1 MKKILLFAL
10 FALLLTSCAYE
21 RIDAGHE
28 GIKVNLYGDGK
39 GVDDVVLVTGAMWY
53 NPIKVAVFEYPTF
66 VQTVDY
72 PAFEINS
79 KDGSRFT
86 VDPSALIKMQD
97 GKAPVVFKKY
107 RKTMDEIINKTLY
120 VYIKDAARI
129 EFNKYNADEIVSN
142 REAVDKAF
150 EARVREYFL
159 AENFILDQ
167 LSPGIQ
173 YPKSYEDAINQKNKA
188 VQDQMRVEN
197 EVAVA
202 NAEAEKKV
210 AVSRGNAEA
219 LKIQADAEAY
229 YNRVVAASLS
239 NNLVQ
244 MKALEKWDGKTPIVA
259 GGGTF
264 VDASKFIK

>member
-10 FALLLTSCAYE
+10 LALLLTSCAYE

-107 RKTMDEIINKTLY
+107 RKQMDEIINKTLY

-142 REAVDKAF
+142 RSAVDKSL
-150 EARVREYFL
+150 EDRVREAFD
-159 AENFILDQ
+159 AEGFDLQQ
-167 LSPGIQ
+167 LTPGIK
-173 YPKSYEDAINQKNKA
+173 YPESYEQAINAKNKA
-188 VQDQMRVEN
+188 IQDKLKVEN

-202 NAEAEKKV
+202 KAEAEKTLVK
-210 AVSRGNAEA
+210 AKAEA
-219 LKIQADAEAY
+219 EANKLREQALTPAILEK
-229 YNRVVAASLS
+229 
-239 NNLVQ
+239 
-244 MKALEKWDGKTPIVA
+244 MWIEKWDGKLPVYGQVPTI
-259 GGGTF
+259 F
-264 VDASKFIK
+264 KDISK